1 MDETL
6 QKRRYHSP
14 QRQQQ
19 AELTRRK
26 ILDAAR
32 RLFATQGYAATT
44 LPAIAREAGVSPPTV
59 TAVFGTKA
67 RLLSD
72 LINLMVRG
80 DTESPPLVH
89 RPWWQAMLAEPDPQ
103 RQLTLHATNVRH
115 IHERSADVAEIVRG
129 AATADPE
136 IAAML
141 HQLADGRLRD
151 ARMVAQSLAEKQ
163 ALAPKVTVERAA
175 DLLWALC
182 SHDLYRMLVVEQHWP
197 PQDYEQLAGWV
208 AHPLCLR
215 SPWYQLI
222 TRQRFTS
229 RSLSAPSASVYRCWR
244 FSTLFALYSQVL
256 FAGVRSCSPSWLSVW
271 LSRTTN
277 ITFALGHSYQY
288 ISGYR
293 CWKIRTLVASI
304 VRLCS

>member
-1 MDETL
+1 MDETV

-26 ILDAAR
+26 LLDAAR

-67 RLLSD
+67 RLLSG
-72 LINLMVRG
+72 LINLVVRG
-80 DTESPPLVH
+80 DSESPPLAQ
-89 RPWWQAMLAEPDPQ
+89 RPWWQAMLAEPDPR
-103 RQLTLHATNVRH
+103 RQLILHATNVRQ

-141 HQLADGRLRD
+141 HHLADGRLTD
-151 ARMVAQSLAEKQ
+151 ARMVAHSLAEKH
-163 ALAPKVTVERAA
+163 ALAPEMTVERAA

-197 PQDYEQLAGWV
+197 SQDYERWLAG
-208 AHPLCLR
+208 
-215 SPWYQLI
+215 SLI
-222 TRQRFTS
+222 H
-229 RSLSAPSASVYRCWR
+229 SLLNQH
-244 FSTLFALYSQVL
+244 ST
-256 FAGVRSCSPSWLSVW
+256 G
-271 LSRTTN
+271 
-277 ITFALGHSYQY
+277 
-288 ISGYR
+288 
-293 CWKIRTLVASI
+293 
-304 VRLCS
+304 

>member
-1 MDETL
+1 MDKTL
-6 QKRRYHSP
+6 PKRHYHSP

-26 ILDAAR
+26 LLEAAR
-32 RLFATQGYAATT
+32 RLFTAHGYAATK

-67 RLLSD
+67 RLLND

-80 DTESPPLVH
+80 DSESPPLVQ
-89 RPWWQAMLAEPDPQ
+89 RPWWRAMLAEPDPQ
-103 RQLTLHATNVRH
+103 RQLTLHATNVRQ

-141 HQLADGRLRD
+141 HQLAEGRLAD

-163 ALAPKVTVERAA
+163 ALAADVPAERAA

-182 SHDLYRMLVVEQHWP
+182 SHELYRMLVAEQHWP
-197 PQDYEQLAGWV
+197 PRDYEHWLA
-208 AHPLCLR
+208 
-215 SPWYQLI
+215 SSLI
-222 TRQRFTS
+222 HAVLDHHGTS
-229 RSLSAPSASVYRCWR
+229 
-244 FSTLFALYSQVL
+244 
-256 FAGVRSCSPSWLSVW
+256 
-271 LSRTTN
+271 
-277 ITFALGHSYQY
+277 
-288 ISGYR
+288 
-293 CWKIRTLVASI
+293 
-304 VRLCS
+304 